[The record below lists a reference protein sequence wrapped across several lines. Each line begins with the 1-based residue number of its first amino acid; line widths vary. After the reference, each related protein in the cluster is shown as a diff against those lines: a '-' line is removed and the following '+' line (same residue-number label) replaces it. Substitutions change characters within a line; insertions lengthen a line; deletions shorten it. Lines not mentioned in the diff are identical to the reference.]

1 MVTVEGMKVL
11 ILDKATT
18 KIVSM
23 VYSQVSHGHHQCND
37 PVT

>member
-23 VYSQVSHGHHQCND
+23 VYSQVRHARQPCND